1 MPANRSGGSGSRR
14 RSPIWPCT
22 WHRRKRSLSMVRS
35 RRSTVDGPRPDLT
48 TVIEYSAMASQPQ
61 LTLDEIKLA
70 MARTNELFNTEI
82 VGKRNFEAL
91 DEIYTSDARILPPD
105 VPMIS
110 GREGIKKFWSDLI
123 QAMDPKSAV
132 LESLGVIPTGE
143 G

>member
-1 MPANRSGGSGSRR
+1 
-14 RSPIWPCT
+14 
-22 WHRRKRSLSMVRS
+22 
-35 RRSTVDGPRPDLT
+35 
-48 TVIEYSAMASQPQ
+48 MASQPR

-143 G
+143 GALEIGRVSIVHAGGEASVKYVVYWRPEEGRWKWHVDIWNQNG